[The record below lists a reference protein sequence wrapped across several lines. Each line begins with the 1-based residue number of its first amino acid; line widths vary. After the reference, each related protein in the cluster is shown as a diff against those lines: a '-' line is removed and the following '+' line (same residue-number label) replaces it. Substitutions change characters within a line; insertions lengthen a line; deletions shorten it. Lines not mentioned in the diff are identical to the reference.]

1 MRYNWQQPE
10 WLEFKYDISNVLD
23 LLLSFAEETGHI
35 TGILKTLPEST
46 QLETTID
53 IMIAEAMKTS
63 EIEGEFLSRKD
74 VASSIRNKLGLNK
87 KPDAVKDKMAKGA
100 GELIVD
106 VRETFAEPLTKEK
119 LFAWHNMLFGNTK
132 TINTGTWRKHKQP
145 MQVVSGA
152 IGKEKIH
159 FEAPPS
165 AQVSKEMKQFIRW
178 FNETSPKG
186 AQPIKN
192 APVRA
197 AIAHLY
203 FESIHPFEDGNGRI
217 GRAIAEKALAQTVGR
232 PLLLSLSRTIDA
244 NKNLYYKALESAQ
257 KSNEITK
264 WIQYFVQLC
273 LDAQKQTYEWIN
285 FILKKT
291 QFFDRYR
298 SLMND
303 RHLKVINKMFDVGP
317 DNFEGGMNAR
327 KYVSITK
334 SSKATATRDLQYLS
348 EHNVLLPKGGGR
360 STHYVL
366 NL

>member
-1 MRYNWQQPE
+1 V
-10 WLEFKYDISNVLD
+10 LENDFGVAFICFQFRDFQNYIGQSLPNYRD
-23 LLLSFAEETGHI
+23 LIHYICPPPDFVQTLMAGIQDTAQKTTGVPAE
-35 TGILKTLPEST
+35 
-46 QLETTID
+46 
-53 IMIAEAMKTS
+53 
-63 EIEGEFLSRKD
+63 
-74 VASSIRNKLGLNK
+74 
-87 KPDAVKDKMAKGA
+87 
-100 GELIVD
+100 
-106 VRETFAEPLTKEK
+106 
-119 LFAWHNMLFGNTK
+119 
-132 TINTGTWRKHKQP
+132 
-145 MQVVSGA
+145 
-152 IGKEKIH
+152 
-159 FEAPPS
+159 
-165 AQVSKEMKQFIRW
+165 
-178 FNETSPKG
+178 
-186 AQPIKN
+186 
-192 APVRA
+192 VRA
-197 AIAHLY
+197 AITA
-203 FESIHPFEDGNGRI
+203 FGFVFIHPFEDGNGRI
-217 GRAIAEKALAQTVGR
+217 GRAIAEKALSQTVGR